1 MVPNALKAKAIRNN
15 HLPGMLLPHPRL
27 AFTRIES
34 AGCNPPYG
42 DATQA
47 DDAVEPDGQAAG
59 HTAVNQ
65 PETKTKTIANTKTN
79 PGDTLV
85 SQSKRPFWNHR
96 ATALLL
102 LALSVVALPRP
113 VQAQQPADTAGAA
126 LSLEDALRIA
136 RQNNP
141 TFLASRNDEGTA
153 AWGVRSA
160 YGSFLP
166 TASIGSSG
174 GWVANGPVNIG
185 SVTLQQAPAYY
196 WSSYSANLSYSLSA
210 ANFFDIGRARANRR
224 AAAAGEGAASSDLE
238 AAVTRQY
245 LAAMRARDQVDL
257 TQKQLQSA
265 QENLD
270 LANARVEVGAA
281 APLEGKQAS
290 VEVGRARVALVRAQ
304 GDLSTQKLR
313 LLQQMGVELDRDI
326 RLTTSF
332 QVFDPQ
338 WTRASV
344 MAMAQKQQPRVRAL
358 EAQADA
364 QTAAARAASSRYLP
378 TISFGASWSGFTR
391 QIANN
396 GVIVGALQ
404 SDVASQQSQCQFE
417 NELNSRLSS
426 PLPGTGGDCSQIQLT
441 DSLKNAAIAQNNVFP
456 FQFQRNPFQLSLSI
470 SLPIFQGLQRQQQVA
485 TARAAADDARY
496 QARAQSLLARAD
508 ADAALLALRTAYAA
522 AQLEDENRQVA
533 AEQLE
538 QAREQYRVGIS
549 SFVDLTQAETLK
561 FQADQSYLS
570 AVYDFQSALTDLE
583 AAVGQPLRPETGK

>member
-1 MVPNALKAKAIRNN
+1 V
-15 HLPGMLLPHPRL
+15 
-27 AFTRIES
+27 T
-34 AGCNPPYG
+34 
-42 DATQA
+42 
-47 DDAVEPDGQAAG
+47 
-59 HTAVNQ
+59 Q
-65 PETKTKTIANTKTN
+65 PEYRSST
-79 PGDTLV
+79 
-85 SQSKRPFWNHR
+85 RR
-96 ATALLL
+96 TASLML
-102 LALSVVALPRP
+102 LALAIMAAPVM
-113 VQAQQPADTAGAA
+113 VQAQQPPDTAAA
-126 LSLEDALRIA
+126 TLSLDDAIRIA
-136 RQNNP
+136 KQNNP
-141 TFLASRNDEGTA
+141 TFLATRNDESTA
-153 AWGVRSA
+153 DWAVRSA
-160 YGSFLP
+160 YASWLP
-166 TASIGSSG
+166 TASVGSNA
-174 GWVANGPVNIG
+174 GWVSNGPVNVG

-196 WSSYSANLSYSLSA
+196 WSSYSASVGYSLSA
-210 ANFFDIGRARANRR
+210 ANIFNIGRARANRR
-224 AAAAGEGAASSDLE
+224 AAAAGAHAAASDLD

-257 TQKQLQSA
+257 TKQQLQSA

-281 APLEGKQAS
+281 APLEAKQAS

-326 RLTTSF
+326 RLTTTF

-344 MAMAQKQQPRVRAL
+344 MAMAEKQQPRVRAL

-378 TISFGASWSGFTR
+378 TISIGAYWSGFTR

-396 GVIVGALQ
+396 SVIVSSLQ
-404 SDVASQQSQCQFE
+404 SSIASQRSQCEFE

-441 DSLKNAAIAQNNVFP
+441 DSLKNQYIQQNEVFP
-456 FQFQRNPFQLSLSI
+456 FQFERNPFQLSLSI

-496 QARAQSLLARAD
+496 QARSQSLQARAD

-522 AQLEDENRQVA
+522 AKLEDENRQVA
-533 AEQLE
+533 ADQLE
-538 QAREQYRVGIS
+538 QAREQYRVGLS

-561 FQADQSYLS
+561 TQADQSYLS

-583 AAVGQPLRPETGK
+583 AAVGQRLRPEAGQ